1 MREFMKVAKALSDE
15 TRVRILAML
24 RFGELCVCDII
35 DVLELAPSTVSKHL
49 SILYQAHLINARK
62 EGKWIYYR
70 ISEDA
75 PDSASR
81 GIKWVLESVSE
92 EVKVKDDKAKLRKVK
107 RAYAEK

>member
-1 MREFMKVAKALSDE
+1 MKVAKALSDE

-35 DVLELAPSTVSKHL
+35 DVLGLAPSTVSKHL
-49 SILYQAHLINARK
+49 SILYQANLVNARK

-70 ISEDA
+70 LSEDA

-92 EVKVKDDKAKLRKVK
+92 EVKVKDDRAKLRKVK
-107 RAYAEK
+107 KAYADN